1 MGGPRDGV
9 DYTRVSEGWEEISMF
24 FTLFASLLEI
34 TITRQL
40 LSGLPR

>member
-1 MGGPRDGV
+1 MGGLRGGV
-9 DYTRVSEGWEEISMF
+9 DYTCVSKGWEEISMF
-24 FTLFASLLEI
+24 FTLFTSLLEI